1 MEPKAKDFWNK
12 NYKEDKDYHEIS
24 AALIDKIIHAS
35 NQGKSLLDLGSGT
48 GDLLRKFENLGFETV
63 GLELSDEAI
72 KIAKERG
79 TKADLVLQNL
89 ETLNDYKLD
98 KKFDII
104 TVKLVF
110 AFIKN
115 KEVFLDW
122 VKNHLSNDGV
132 LILITP
138 IKSKDKPWAR
148 PGIEIEESELELV
161 LRNHFNQVEL
171 LDEEKSELGFSNTY
185 ACKA

>member
-1 MEPKAKDFWNK
+1 MEGKTRDFWNK
-12 NYKEDKDYHEIS
+12 NYQEDKDYREIS
-24 AALIDKIIHAS
+24 NALIDKIITSS
-35 NQGKSLLDLGSGT
+35 NQGKLLLDLGSGT
-48 GDLLRKFENLGFETV
+48 GDLLRKFENLGYETI
-63 GLELSDEAI
+63 GLEISDEAV

-79 TKADLVLQNL
+79 TKAELVLQNL
-89 ETLNDYKLD
+89 DTLESYMLD

-122 VKNHLSNDGV
+122 VKKHLNNDGV
-132 LILITP
+132 LVVITP
-138 IKSKDKPWAR
+138 IKSNDKPWTR
-148 PGIEIEESELELV
+148 PGIEIEESELELQ
-161 LRNHFNQVEL
+161 LKNHFKQVEL
-171 LDEEKSELGFSNTY
+171 IDQEKGIHGYSNTY